1 VKPLLWLSLL
11 RHLARHPWQLGLSV
25 LGIAL
30 GVAVVLAVDLAN
42 ASARLSFLQ
51 SMEQVAGR
59 ATHRIVG
66 GPQGI
71 PESVYTTLR
80 VQQGLRDIAPMVT
93 GNVTLPKQPGQLFQ
107 VLGVD
112 PFAEAP
118 FRGYLD
124 SVSSTG
130 VDLGDFMTTPGA
142 ALLPRQLGRLVEV
155 LAGKQSMRLRAVGWL
170 EGSALDRLIITDIST
185 AQRLF
190 GKPGR
195 LDYIDL
201 IIPETAAGK
210 RLQEQLQQILP
221 ANLQLERTATRTQ
234 ATVELSA
241 AFSLN
246 LTAMSLLA
254 LVVGMFL
261 IYNTMTFAV
270 VQRRA
275 LLGMLRT
282 LGVSRR
288 EILTVVLGE
297 ALLLGVV
304 GTALGVVLGIW
315 LGSGLVQLV
324 TRTVN
329 DLYYAVNV
337 QDYFIA
343 PSSLLKVTALG
354 LLATVAAAW
363 LPAREAA
370 SAAPGTVLSRA
381 YLEARWQAALPRLT
395 LVGLALLACGGTV
408 LWLSTGLV
416 AGFAGLFLI
425 ILGCALLTPA
435 VLVVLAWFNQRLWRS
450 LLARMAT
457 RDVTRHLSRT
467 GIAVAALMIAFAST
481 VGVGVMVD
489 SFRSGVQLWITD
501 LVNADLYI
509 APFAL
514 ESGDSTQ
521 TLRPEIIDRLRV
533 TPGVAAISTYRRATV
548 NLDGRPVL
556 LIATELA
563 PAAQSGYRLVD
574 GEPETAWQAF
584 KSAQGVL
591 ISEPLAYRQDL
602 KVGAQISLP
611 TANGSQDFPIAGV
624 FLDYGSEHGRI
635 LLSRQLYQR
644 FWDDQAFST
653 AAVYVAPDTDP
664 DELRQRLEQ
673 RVGPLQELILRSN
686 RDIQDFT
693 LAVFDRTFTVTNVLR
708 LLAIVVAFVGVVSAL
723 MALQL
728 ERAREFAMLRATGM
742 TVNEVGW
749 LVSLQTAF
757 MGFAAGVLASPVG
770 LLLAGVLIFVI
781 NRRAFGW
788 TLPFQVDPWIL
799 LQAVGLAVFAALL
812 AGAYPIWRM
821 ARTAPAQALRTE

>member
-1 VKPLLWLSLL
+1 MKPLLWLSLL
-11 RHLARHPWQLGLSV
+11 RHLSRHPWQLGLSI

-42 ASARLSFLQ
+42 ASARQSFLQ

-59 ATHRIVG
+59 ATHRIVA

-71 PESVYTTLR
+71 PESFYTALR
-80 VQQGLRDIAPMVT
+80 VQQGLRDAAPVVT
-93 GNVTLPKQPGQLFQ
+93 GNVTLPNEPGQLFQ

-130 VDLGDFMTTPGA
+130 VDLGDFMTAPGA
-142 ALLPRQLGRLVEV
+142 ALLPRQLGRSAEV
-155 LAGKQSMRLRAVGWL
+155 LAGEQAMTLRAVGWL

-185 AQRLF
+185 AQSLF
-190 GKPGR
+190 GKAGR

-201 IIPETAAGK
+201 IIPENTAGE
-210 RLQEQLQQILP
+210 RLNAQLKNILP
-221 ANLQLERTATRTQ
+221 ADLKLERTATRTQ

-288 EILTVVLGE
+288 EIFTIVLGE
-297 ALLLGVV
+297 ALLLGLV
-304 GTALGVVLGIW
+304 GTALGIVLGIW

-337 QDYFIA
+337 QDFFIA

-381 YLEARWQAALPRLT
+381 YLEARWRAALPRLT
-395 LVGLALLACGGTV
+395 LVSLTLLGFGGLVLL
-408 LWLSTGLV
+408 LSTGLV

-435 VLVVLAWFNQRLWRS
+435 ILVLLAWVNQRLWRS

-467 GIAVAALMIAFAST
+467 GIAVAALMVAFAST

-509 APFAL
+509 APHAL
-514 ESGDSTQ
+514 E
-521 TLRPEIIDRLRV
+521 
-533 TPGVAAISTYRRATV
+533 
-548 NLDGRPVL
+548 
-556 LIATELA
+556 
-563 PAAQSGYRLVD
+563 
-574 GEPETAWQAF
+574 
-584 KSAQGVL
+584 
-591 ISEPLAYRQDL
+591 
-602 KVGAQISLP
+602 
-611 TANGSQDFPIAGV
+611 
-624 FLDYGSEHGRI
+624 
-635 LLSRQLYQR
+635 
-644 FWDDQAFST
+644 
-653 AAVYVAPDTDP
+653 
-664 DELRQRLEQ
+664 
-673 RVGPLQELILRSN
+673 
-686 RDIQDFT
+686 
-693 LAVFDRTFTVTNVLR
+693 
-708 LLAIVVAFVGVVSAL
+708 
-723 MALQL
+723 
-728 ERAREFAMLRATGM
+728 
-742 TVNEVGW
+742 
-749 LVSLQTAF
+749 
-757 MGFAAGVLASPVG
+757 
-770 LLLAGVLIFVI
+770 
-781 NRRAFGW
+781 
-788 TLPFQVDPWIL
+788 
-799 LQAVGLAVFAALL
+799 
-812 AGAYPIWRM
+812 
-821 ARTAPAQALRTE
+821 